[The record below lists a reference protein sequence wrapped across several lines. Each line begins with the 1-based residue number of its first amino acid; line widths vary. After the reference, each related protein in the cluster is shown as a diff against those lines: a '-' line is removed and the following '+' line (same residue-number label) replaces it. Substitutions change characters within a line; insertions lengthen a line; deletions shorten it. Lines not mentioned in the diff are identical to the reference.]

1 MRSFS
6 MSRRL
11 NETDALGVGDQF
23 VLYKGNCTD
32 FRSIPQDVIMEWILS
47 NLPDTKPIAAVIQL
61 FNPNADFNVLVD
73 NNISGTYLVINP
85 SVQITNGIITL
96 PPILNLTD
104 GQEVFVTSSKQIT
117 NLTISGNGAALIGM
131 PITIGLS
138 GFFKLRFDKTSQTWY
153 RVG

>member
-1 MRSFS
+1 

-32 FRSIPQDVIMEWILS
+32 FRSVPQDVIMEWVLS
-47 NLPDTKPIAAVIQL
+47 NLPDTKPTAAVIQL

-73 NNISGTYLVINP
+73 NNILGTYLVVNP

-96 PPILNLTD
+96 PPILDLTD

-117 NLTISGNGAALIGM
+117 NLTIAGNGAALIGM
-131 PITIGLS
+131 PITIGLA

-153 RVG
+153 RAG

>member
-32 FRSIPQDVIMEWILS
+32 FRAVPQDIIIKWVLDNIPVVNPVS
-47 NLPDTKPIAAVIQL
+47 ASIQL
-61 FNPNADFNVLVD
+61 FNPNADFNVPVD
-73 NNISGTYLVINP
+73 NNPNGTYLVINP
-85 SVQITNGIITL
+85 SVTINNGTISL
-96 PPILNLTD
+96 PQMPDVAD
-104 GQEVFVTSSKQIT
+104 GQALFVTSSKQIT
-117 NLTISGNGAALIGM
+117 NLTIFPNGAALVGQ
-131 PITIGLS
+131 PITIGIS
-138 GFFKLRFDKTSQTWY
+138 GFFKLLFDKTSQTWY

>member
-85 SVQITNGIITL
+85 SVQITNGTITL

>member
-1 MRSFS
+1 

-61 FNPNADFNVLVD
+61 FNPNTDFNVLVD

-96 PPILNLTD
+96 PPILDITD

-117 NLTISGNGAALIGM
+117 NLTIAGNGAALIGM

>member
-1 MRSFS
+1 

>member
-1 MRSFS
+1 MRSSS

-47 NLPDTKPIAAVIQL
+47 NLPDNKPIAAVIQL

-96 PPILNLTD
+96 PPMLNITD

>member
-1 MRSFS
+1 MRSSS

-32 FRSIPQDVIMEWILS
+32 FRSVPQDVIMEWILS
-47 NLPDTKPIAAVIQL
+47 NLPDTKPISAVIQL

-73 NNISGTYLVINP
+73 NNVSGTYLVINP

-96 PPILNLTD
+96 PPILDITD

-117 NLTISGNGAALIGM
+117 NLTIAGNGAALIGI